1 MDVQLVLNKLKF
13 GNIFQKLCYRIL
25 TNCIIRNNIDLD
37 QPARVSM
44 TRKSIFI
51 EINLNHEFYQTES
64 DLQFALLHEASHI
77 AFGHLFI
84 DTSLYD
90 SWKLNIS
97 LDASIQP
104 YLNPDIKKVSSV
116 VNHKP
121 GTLYSGLF
129 DIMDKNT
136 WEYIYNNFPK
146 EEEPNNDQTQQQTN
160 ENEKGSGSSDSS
172 NSPGSNND
180 GGEYNNTD
188 SNTNDNEG
196 MSGSGN
202 FDCSKL
208 NYDKIDVH
216 NFIEQPSKAVES
228 MYENIIQEALKDLK
242 INIGSELGKT
252 IIHGLKIYQTSIQKW
267 RKQLSKSVTRA
278 IKIRG
283 QKETWMRPNRRMS
296 NLDIPKP
303 GRKKLYYPRIGVL
316 IDSSGSMLS
325 YVPKVLSHI
334 AGIASIGGIDY
345 LIGGDVEKQFD
356 YKNVSK
362 KQIERIQFKGFGGT
376 LLKNMILELSKRPID
391 ILIGITDLML
401 IDSDIEMFNK
411 ISKRIKI
418 ILCVPTQYKKY
429 VKLNSNIQLV
439 EIEED

>member
-160 ENEKGSGSSDSS
+160 ENEKGS
-172 NSPGSNND
+172 
-180 GGEYNNTD
+180 E
-188 SNTNDNEG
+188 
-196 MSGSGN
+196 
-202 FDCSKL
+202 
-208 NYDKIDVH
+208 
-216 NFIEQPSKAVES
+216 
-228 MYENIIQEALKDLK
+228 
-242 INIGSELGKT
+242 
-252 IIHGLKIYQTSIQKW
+252 
-267 RKQLSKSVTRA
+267 
-278 IKIRG
+278 
-283 QKETWMRPNRRMS
+283 
-296 NLDIPKP
+296 
-303 GRKKLYYPRIGVL
+303 
-316 IDSSGSMLS
+316 
-325 YVPKVLSHI
+325 
-334 AGIASIGGIDY
+334 
-345 LIGGDVEKQFD
+345 
-356 YKNVSK
+356 
-362 KQIERIQFKGFGGT
+362 
-376 LLKNMILELSKRPID
+376 
-391 ILIGITDLML
+391 
-401 IDSDIEMFNK
+401 
-411 ISKRIKI
+411 
-418 ILCVPTQYKKY
+418 
-429 VKLNSNIQLV
+429 
-439 EIEED
+439 